1 MRKIGTLQFASVI
14 GEAEQRWSRR
24 VLPEIQTSEH
34 FQARIVQDPILRESR
49 IVLTGTKE
57 EAVEAAQRLRG
68 RWFPFHGLNES
79 GEKRRAWLGELQEV
93 TAAEARERGVGEELI
108 KDLLGKQALWLAVM
122 RSPMKST
129 PAMAWKEAQKRWIL
143 ESKED
148 QVVEVESQ
156 SASTRKPHQQAVQYQ
171 PPSPERFLAE
181 TRLLAMESL
190 NTAWLCETAGTRL
203 TTAQQTVMRLT
214 YVTGIMEDHI
224 ADQMGLSVEAVGK
237 LKRNAMAVLRSE
249 LGK

>member
-1 MRKIGTLQFASVI
+1 MKKIGTVQFASVI

-24 VLPEIQTSEH
+24 VLPEIQTSET
-34 FQARIVQDPILRESR
+34 FQARIHQDPILRESR

-68 RWFPFHGLNES
+68 RWFPFHGLNENS
-79 GEKRRAWLGELQEV
+79 EMRRTWLGELQEA
-93 TAAEARERGVGEELI
+93 TATEARERGAGDELI

-129 PAMAWKEAQKRWIL
+129 PPPIWKEAQKRWIL

-148 QVVEVESQ
+148 QVVEVQSQ
-156 SASTRKPHQQAVQYQ
+156 AASTRKPHKQAVQYQ

-181 TRLLAMESL
+181 THLLAMESL
-190 NTAWLCETAGTRL
+190 NTAWLCEMAGTRL
-203 TTAQQTVMRLT
+203 TTAQQTVMRLS
-214 YVTGIMEDHI
+214 YVTGLMEDHI
-224 ADQMGLSVEAVGK
+224 ADQMGLSIEAVGK

-249 LGK
+249 FGK